1 MKFILSEDNCGLQEK
16 YTFLLEERFIL
27 QEASITDVAKQWT
40 EKLDSTLDKTE
51 KILQLYIKYS
61 AVSEADKQAQA
72 KRQEVKTELE
82 NTTEELTNAL
92 SLPFADLA
100 AGKVKVDKELL
111 NYAVAL
117 DKIDEVIP
125 KTDDNEDIL
134 TLIDKRIAA
143 LTPIRTASNPFAGGD
158 KNFKT
163 LQQIITW
170 VSKNAMPLFDIES
183 DKKDAEKFK
192 KFHEICNEC
201 IELVKD
207 LRVDLPDDFSDIA
220 STDLKPYCELVK
232 EALEANNLN
241 TKDITTNP
249 ANLRK
254 AITLDSYIPSVTALR
269 DAFNKLSK
277 SPVLNPNSK
286 QDWKT
291 KYANA
296 VNKEAVI
303 KEFIYT
309 TWKNDSDEVLPLS
322 KALLKACE
330 VHGFNT
336 EGENANPFISYISN
350 VYLKYSLNPD
360 LYNIIHNLVAN
371 NLLDSKDLMGK
382 GDMGLG
388 NLIFCKALYAAGA
401 NAIKLYIQKQYKI
414 LHATT
419 VPSEFGSAAD
429 LTFNILYKLP
439 KVETDV
445 STKKSNDLSL
455 RSIAEIEDLEEKW
468 LGEVSEV
475 SADDPNTHKTSTAPT
490 ADLIKQIDSTENAVK
505 VLATLAIKFSSN
517 DKIVQA
523 VQSCK
528 EAKQLMDTATTLEKI
543 QKLVASVERLYQL
556 THINATQA
564 LNLIKSI
571 LESDKFDLTKE

>member
-1 MKFILSEDNCGLQEK
+1 MKFILTENKKFVLD
-16 YTFLLEERFIL
+16 ERFVL
-27 QEASITDVAKQWT
+27 TEASIADVAKKWT
-40 EKLDSTLDKTE
+40 IQLEATLDKTE
-51 KILQLYIKYS
+51 TVLTQYIKYADPEEASS
-61 AVSEADKQAQA
+61 ANATKLKELKLKIESAAE
-72 KRQEVKTELE
+72 ELE
-82 NTTEELTNAL
+82 NTLELPLA
-92 SLPFADLA
+92 SLVSGEADSE
-100 AGKVKVDKELL
+100 VIKELGVYISAL
-111 NYAVAL
+111 NDVE
-117 DKIDEVIP
+117 KVIV
-125 KTDDNEDIL
+125 KTDDNTDEL
-134 TLIDKRIAA
+134 TLLDKRLKELFTIRSASHPFLGGSKSVENLRKIIKWINEKIIPLFNIDDIAA
-143 LTPIRTASNPFAGGD
+143 TDTKI
-158 KNFKT
+158 KEFK
-163 LQQIITW
+163 
-170 VSKNAMPLFDIES
+170 
-183 DKKDAEKFK
+183 
-192 KFHEICNEC
+192 
-201 IELVKD
+201 ELCEDCLELIKD
-207 LRVDLPDDFSDIA
+207 LRVDLPDDFADIPGE
-220 STDLKPYCELVK
+220 DLKAYCKLMAP
-232 EALEANNLN
+232 ALEATQLKV
-241 TKDITTNP
+241 KDINEKKSISPKLAEYTQDVQ
-249 ANLRK
+249 
-254 AITLDSYIPSVTALR
+254 TLK
-269 DAFNKLSK
+269 DAFTKINN
-277 SPVLNPNSK
+277 SPVLNLDGK

-296 VNKEAVI
+296 VNKETVI

-309 TWKNDSDEVLPLS
+309 TWKNDFDEVLPLS
-322 KALLKACE
+322 KALLQACE
-330 VHGFNT
+330 AYGFNT

-371 NLLDSKDLMGK
+371 NLLDKKDLMGK

-388 NLIFCKALYAAGA
+388 NLIFCKALYATGA
-401 NAIKLYIQKQYKI
+401 NTIKLYIQKQYKI
-414 LHATT
+414 LHTTT

-429 LTFNILYKLP
+429 LTFNILYKLSN
-439 KVETDV
+439 VETGA

-475 SADDPNTHKTSTAPT
+475 SADDPNTSKTSTAPT
-490 ADLIKQIDSTENAVK
+490 ADLLKQIDSTENAVK

-571 LESDKFDLTKE
+571 LESDKFNLTKE